1 MNKILLQRGEDKVIF
16 TIKEIEK
23 LFHGKVVIHFA
34 SGVPKKVETNKV
46 EDVTLT

>member
-23 LFHGKVVIHFA
+23 LFHGKITIHFA
-34 SGVPKKVETNKV
+34 NGVAKKVEIGRAHV
-46 EDVTLT
+46 